1 MNNLFKRISGYLA
14 GVIIV
19 ALVLMTAYGYQKLY
33 TSQLKITDLKA
44 EVVDITAKRDALK
57 TANDSLAKEL
67 AAAKVTK
74 AVIVDTKDKEVKID
88 KAATEASKIV
98 NKRLA
103 EIEAKYAGMEKND
116 QTSKMKAVEISL
128 ERAKGIWLTYCLQE
142 PAEKAC
148 K

>member
-1 MNNLFKRISGYLA
+1 MNTLFKRILGCIA
-14 GVIIV
+14 GVVIV
-19 ALVLMTAYGYQKLY
+19 ALMLMTAYGFQKL
-33 TSQLKITDLKA
+33 SAFQSKITSLKA
-44 EVVDITAKRDALK
+44 DVVEITASRDALK
-57 TANDSLAKEL
+57 TANDSLTKEL

-103 EIEAKYAGMEKND
+103 EIETKYTGMEKND
-116 QTSKMKAVEISL
+116 QTSKMKAAEISL

-142 PAEKAC
+142 PLEKAC

>member
-1 MNNLFKRISGYLA
+1 MNTLFKRISGYLA
-14 GVIIV
+14 GVVIV
-19 ALVLMTAYGYQKLY
+19 ALMLMTAYGFQKLS
-33 TSQLKITDLKA
+33 TFQSKITKLKA
-44 EVVDITAKRDALK
+44 DVVEITASRDALK
-57 TANDSLAKEL
+57 TANDSLTKEL

-103 EIEAKYAGMEKND
+103 EIETKYTGMEKND
-116 QTSKMKAVEISL
+116 QTSKMKAAEISL

-142 PAEKAC
+142 PSEKAC